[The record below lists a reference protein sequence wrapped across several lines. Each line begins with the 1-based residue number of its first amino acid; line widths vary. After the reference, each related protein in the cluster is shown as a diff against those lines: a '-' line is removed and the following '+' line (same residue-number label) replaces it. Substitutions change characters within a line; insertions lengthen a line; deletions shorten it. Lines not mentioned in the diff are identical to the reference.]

1 MILFKIQQKYEEI
14 TLKKYLLNKFPSLT
28 SSKVAKLIDQNKVRV
43 NNKKS
48 TFNYQLK
55 IGDEIKCF
63 FNLEPKKINY
73 DFLNAKQTFKIIYE
87 DENLIIANKPK
98 GLVCQEDANEKI
110 NTLNNQL
117 RKYLYEKEEWIPEK
131 DSTFI
136 PNLCHRLDKYTN
148 GLILFAKNEKTLK
161 EINILLKNNNIK
173 KMYKCLVL
181 GTLRNKKQKLVNYW
195 MLDEQ
200 NKIAKIDKENK
211 YNKIMITKYDVLEEY
226 GDSSL
231 LNVEIVTGRKHQ
243 IRIHLS
249 SINHPILGDTK
260 YNKID
265 NLGYKFPCLTSWKI
279 EFDIPKDS
287 FLSYLNKKTFELK
300 DVQFKK

>member
-1 MILFKIQQKYEEI
+1 MILFKIQHKCEEI
-14 TLKKYLLNKFPSLT
+14 TLKKYLLNKFSKLT
-28 SSKVAKLIDQNKVRV
+28 SSKAAKLINQNKVKV

-73 DFLNAKQTFKIIYE
+73 DFLKSKQSFQIFYE

-98 GLVCQEDANEKI
+98 GLICQEDMNEKI

-117 RKYLYEKEEWIPEK
+117 RKYLYEKQEWIPEQ

-148 GLILFAKNEKTLK
+148 GLIIFAKNEKTLK
-161 EINILLKNNNIK
+161 EINILFKNNNIK

-181 GTLRNKKQKLVNYW
+181 GILKNKKQTLVNYW
-195 MLDEQ
+195 MLDEKK
-200 NKIAKIDKENK
+200 KIAMIDKENK

-226 GDSSL
+226 EGSSI

-243 IRIHLS
+243 IRLHLS
-249 SINHPILGDTK
+249 SINHPILGDNK
-260 YNKID
+260 YNKI
-265 NLGYKFPCLTSWKI
+265 NNMGYKFPCLTSWKI
-279 EFDIPKDS
+279 EFNAPENS
-287 FLSYLNKKTFELK
+287 FLSYLNKKIFELK
-300 DVQFKK
+300 NIQFKK

>member
-1 MILFKIQQKYEEI
+1 MILFKIQQKYEET
-14 TLKKYLLNKFPSLT
+14 TLKKYLLNKYPTLT
-28 SSKVAKLIDQNKVRV
+28 SSKAAKLIDQNKVRV

-48 TFNYQLK
+48 SFNYQLK

-73 DFLNAKQTFKIIYE
+73 DFLNSKQSFQIVYE
-87 DENLIIANKPK
+87 DKNIIIANKPK

-117 RKYLYEKEEWIPEK
+117 RKYLYQKKEWIPEQN
-131 DSTFI
+131 STFI

-148 GLILFAKNEKTLK
+148 GLIIFAKNEESLK
-161 EINILLKNNNIK
+161 EINVLLKNNNIK

-181 GTLRNKKQKLVNYW
+181 GVLKNKKQTLVNYW

-200 NKIAKIDKENK
+200 KKIARIDKENK
-211 YNKIMITKYDVLEEY
+211 YNKIMITKYEVLEEY
-226 GDSSL
+226 DNFSL

-243 IRIHLS
+243 IRLHLS

-260 YNKID
+260 YNKIE
-265 NLGYKFPCLTSWKI
+265 NMGYKFPCLTSWKI
-279 EFDIPKDS
+279 EFNIPES
-287 FLSYLNKKTFELK
+287 SCLSYLNKKTFELK
-300 DVQFKK
+300 NVQFKK